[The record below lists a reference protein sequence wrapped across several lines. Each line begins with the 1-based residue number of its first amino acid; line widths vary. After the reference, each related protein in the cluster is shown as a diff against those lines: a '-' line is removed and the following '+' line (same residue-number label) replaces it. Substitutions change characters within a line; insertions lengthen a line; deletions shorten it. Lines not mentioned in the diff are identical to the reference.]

1 MAISIDLD
9 GKIAGLIMDEIEKM
23 ASSQLM
29 TIEIVHDVKFKN
41 KDEIAR
47 MIAGSITDKRKVL
60 MVTTAINLWVAG
72 SGITGETEIPEKM
85 VANIIRD
92 IGIKI

>member
-1 MAISIDLD
+1 MDV
-9 GKIAGLIMDEIEKM
+9 DEIEKM

-47 MIAGSITDKRKVL
+47 IIAGDVKDKRKVL

-72 SGITGETEIPEKM
+72 NGIKGETEIPEKM
-85 VANIIRD
+85 VSDIIRD
-92 IGIKI
+92 IVSGKSS